1 MRTRSPLNYGSG
13 LGSALCVLVVVS
25 GTMAPLSAQVTTG
38 KVQGRVTDAATGAP
52 IAAAT
57 VLIDGTTLGNLTNEA
72 GYFFINDV
80 PAGLQSVRARFIGYR
95 SFLIDG
101 QRILAGQTTTLNFE
115 LEPTA
120 VELEAIS
127 VQGER
132 NPLVPRDQVASK
144 SIVRG
149 RNVDFLPVDNVSQI
163 VVLQPGVYE
172 ELGCSDDLGPD
183 PDGCISIRGGRPNE
197 EAVYVDGVLVR
208 SFGTGRAGN
217 VQVPTNSLEQLDV
230 TVGAFSAEFGEAQSG
245 VISYVTR
252 RGGTRFTGAAEFY
265 TDRLGP
271 NSWRTD
277 FTRLEANFGG
287 PIYGPLTFFLAGT
300 LTGST

>member
-1 MRTRSPLNYGSG
+1 
-13 LGSALCVLVVVS
+13 
-25 GTMAPLSAQVTTG
+25 MAPLSAQVTTG
-38 KVQGRVTDAATGAP
+38 KVQGRVTDAATGSP

-149 RNVDFLPVDNVSQI
+149 QTVDFLPVDNVSQI

-183 PDGCISIRGGRPNE
+183 PDGCISIRP
-197 EAVYVDGVLVR
+197 ATCR
-208 SFGTGRAGN
+208 SPR
-217 VQVPTNSLEQLDV
+217 
-230 TVGAFSAEFGEAQSG
+230 
-245 VISYVTR
+245 TR
-252 RGGTRFTGAAEFY
+252 SS
-265 TDRLGP
+265 
-271 NSWRTD
+271 SWM
-277 FTRLEANFGG
+277 
-287 PIYGPLTFFLAGT
+287 
-300 LTGST
+300 